1 MEELYCEQNKF
12 HKLDLEEVGMVS
24 NEQQSWLYTLETQV
38 TPYPPA
44 PPPAWQDRLENFF
57 RQSYLLTATPFFHLL
72 VQRLAQAFQVR
83 GVYVALL
90 PEAGRV
96 QTLAFW
102 LDARLVGNVAYD
114 LTTAPC
120 ADVVQEEG
128 MRYMEAVT
136 AVYPAFCA
144 QLGVYADYYL
154 GIPLTAADG
163 QLLGHLVLLHDEP
176 FQLPLSDWSVWPL
189 VLSRTAIELERW
201 QTAVQ
206 QTNAIHDLQRRAEQL
221 AALYETALDLTPS
234 PDWPQLIQVVGER
247 ISSLLNVHGQNLW
260 LELHLADPGNHT
272 FHLRCRHPNDGRPVY
287 LCEPPTPE
295 LRHYVAQTGE
305 AHIAAAL
312 PQDAMLYLMPDEARS
327 IHIIRSSALLPL
339 LAGERRVGLL
349 YIGLR
354 DCLSFTPDQISAL
367 MAFGD
372 MLADLLQ
379 RINHIR
385 DLQTKLVQ
393 SQKKLV
399 DVEARCQAL
408 DHLRTKLIHDV
419 TQELFTPIT
428 SVRLYLDLLAYC
440 RLDQNAQR
448 YVNVLRVK
456 TQQLL
461 QFAEDALHLSR
472 WEQRPENIRFQ
483 PVCLHRDLAHM
494 IALYAQLAQ
503 QAGLAFTFHPNDNG
517 CVLGEANQIRQAVS
531 VLLDNA
537 IAYTPAGRIVV
548 RLLANKA
555 HTQLCVQVE
564 DTGVGI
570 AAAEIPHLF
579 DRFYR
584 GRYAGGQRIPGRG
597 LGLSIAL
604 EIARLHGGRLEVES
618 QPGQG
623 SVFRLWL
630 PIASEN
636 DNTTPLET
644 TPLGVVH
651 K

>member
-1 MEELYCEQNKF
+1 
-12 HKLDLEEVGMVS
+12 MVS
-24 NEQQSWLYTLETQV
+24 NEQKSWLDTLETRIS
-38 TPYPPA
+38 PPMTVAERVAA
-44 PPPAWQDRLENFF
+44 PASPQAWQDILEHFF
-57 RQSYLLTATPFFHLL
+57 RQSYLLTAMPFFQLL
-72 VQRLAQAFQVR
+72 VQRLAHAFQVR
-83 GVYVALL
+83 GVYLALF
-90 PEAGRV
+90 PEGSNV

-102 LDARLVGNVAYD
+102 LDTKLVENVAYD

-120 ADVVQEEG
+120 VDVVQG
-128 MRYMEAVT
+128 GDLQYVEAVT

-144 QLGVYADYYL
+144 QIGVYADCYL
-154 GIPLTAADG
+154 GIPLTSVNG

-176 FQLPLSDWSVWPL
+176 FQLPLSAWSVWPL
-189 VLSRTAIELERW
+189 VLARTAIELDRW

-206 QTNAIHDLQRRAEQL
+206 QTSAIHDLQRRAEQL

-234 PDWPQLIQVVGER
+234 PDWPQLIHVVGER
-247 ISSLLNVHGQNLW
+247 ISSLLHVHRQALW
-260 LELHLADPGNHT
+260 LELHLLDANNHN
-272 FHLRCRHPNDGRPVY
+272 FHLLCRHPQDSKPIY
-287 LCEPPTPE
+287 LCESPTPE

-305 AHIAAAL
+305 AHVAAAL
-312 PQDAMLYLMPDEARS
+312 PQDAMIYLMPDEARS
-327 IHIIRSSALLPL
+327 IHIIRSSVLLPL

-354 DCLSFTPDQISAL
+354 DCLSFTPDQMSAL

-379 RINHIR
+379 RIHHIR
-385 DLQTKLVQ
+385 DLQTRLVQ

-408 DHLRTKLIHDV
+408 DQLRTKLIHDV

-448 YVNVLRVK
+448 YVEVLRVK
-456 TQQLL
+456 TQQLI

-472 WEQRPENIRFQ
+472 WEQRSEKIQFQ
-483 PVCLHRDLAHM
+483 PICLHRDLAHM
-494 IALYAQLAQ
+494 ISLYAQLAQ
-503 QAGLAFTFHPNDNG
+503 QASLGFTFHPGDKR
-517 CVLGEANQIRQAVS
+517 CVRGEANQIRQAVS

-537 IAYTPAGRIVV
+537 IAYTPVGRIAV
-548 RLLANKA
+548 RLRANKA
-555 HTQLCVQVE
+555 NTQLCVQVE

-570 AAAEIPHLF
+570 GVTEMPYLF

-584 GRYAGGQRIPGRG
+584 GKYAGQQQIPGRG

-618 QPGQG
+618 EPGQG

-630 PIASEN
+630 PIAAEN
-636 DNTTPLET
+636 DMTTLDSCE
-644 TPLGVVH
+644 
-651 K
+651 